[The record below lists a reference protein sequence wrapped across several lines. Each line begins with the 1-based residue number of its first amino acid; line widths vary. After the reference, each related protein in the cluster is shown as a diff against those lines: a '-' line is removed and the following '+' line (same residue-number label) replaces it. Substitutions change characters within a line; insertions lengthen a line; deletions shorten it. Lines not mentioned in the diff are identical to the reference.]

1 MIDQETRWLEAGVQT
16 NKLTLTTA
24 ESFDRELKCRYP
36 RQRQVIHDQGTEFT
50 GAEFQELLSSYGIK
64 DKPITSTNPKRTLYK
79 SNFTILSASLA
90 RKACGADSPSASQGI
105 VTPVSYP
112 KDSRFNCKTIAGEVR
127 PRLICCLVTT

>member
-1 MIDQETRWLEAGVQT
+1 MNPFDVVHVDLIGPYEDGSYGITMIDQETRWLEAGVQT

-64 DKPITSTNPKRTLYK
+64 DKPITSTNPKRTLYVK
-79 SNFTILSASLA
+79 GFT
-90 RKACGADSPSASQGI
+90 
-105 VTPVSYP
+105 
-112 KDSRFNCKTIAGEVR
+112 
-127 PRLICCLVTT
+127 